1 MGESWQKATRN
12 QNRKTNMGLN
22 INKLVECEIKREHEK
37 SRKKGKI
44 KIQEPA
50 SKNIKNKKNI
60 HLT

>member
-1 MGESWQKATRN
+1 
-12 QNRKTNMGLN
+12 MGLN

-50 SKNIKNKKNI
+50 SKKYKK
-60 HLT
+60 